1 MVVAYNQAPEKLRD
15 LRKEFMEIDTERNGI
30 ISRGELQAAL
40 TVRGVAHEEIEE
52 LFASLDVDQS
62 GDIHYTEFLAA
73 TIEAVGATE
82 EERLRLAFE
91 RLDTDE
97 SGYITLHN
105 LKEIMGPSYD
115 DDAIRHT
122 LEEADAGKDG
132 RVDWQEFLGVMR
144 GCPPAVQ
151 LVEEQKAVEELKD
164 KLSPGSSVATVA
176 ALGTVEAS
184 AATPTVRIEVSAL
197 PMAAG
202 EGVIAVEGA
211 VATAA
216 TVADATAEGVV
227 LGLEEEKTKCLD

>member
-1 MVVAYNQAPEKLRD
+1 M
-15 LRKEFMEIDTERNGI
+15 
-30 ISRGELQAAL
+30 
-40 TVRGVAHEEIEE
+40 
-52 LFASLDVDQS
+52 
-62 GDIHYTEFLAA
+62 
-73 TIEAVGATE
+73 
-82 EERLRLAFE
+82 
-91 RLDTDE
+91 
-97 SGYITLHN
+97 
-105 LKEIMGPSYD
+105 
-115 DDAIRHT
+115 
-122 LEEADAGKDG
+122 
-132 RVDWQEFLGVMR
+132 
-144 GCPPAVQ
+144 
-151 LVEEQKAVEELKD
+151 KD